1 MSICN
6 FISISGTVYS
16 IEERALLPKSQNNTT
31 TGSNSAQASDQAGQ
45 DFISA
50 VSSISNM
57 LVGVLFEYDTN
68 DMGLKGI
75 ETNKGLLFLN
85 GYLDPSGYLF
95 SSPDRFDVNDVLP
108 SQVPRL
114 EQMADILDYDASFY
128 DIDLNLPRQ
137 YWNLTF
143 DTFTSLGKSRIF
155 GKLTAGDLSFSNRT
169 RSLILNFQ
177 NSVCPT
183 QLDVVDTTNSL
194 VSANLRLKNG
204 ISGSIL
210 LNKVA
215 DREFASIGTG
225 PVVPRFPTQPLYGL
239 SKNYDFYLFSRNHY
253 GTLEGFTFEF
263 IDQGYAMCLVDD
275 GSGSGAKLARYYI
288 DTTGSYYELYTYA
301 LFSPNVGIIETST
314 FTVKVTS

>member
-1 MSICN
+1 
-6 FISISGTVYS
+6 
-16 IEERALLPKSQNNTT
+16 
-31 TGSNSAQASDQAGQ
+31 
-45 DFISA
+45 
-50 VSSISNM
+50 
-57 LVGVLFEYDTN
+57 
-68 DMGLKGI
+68 
-75 ETNKGLLFLN
+75 
-85 GYLDPSGYLF
+85 
-95 SSPDRFDVNDVLP
+95 P

-143 DTFTSLGKSRIF
+143 DTFTSLGKSRLF
-155 GKLTAGDLSFSNRT
+155 GKLTEGDLSFSNRT

-210 LNKVA
+210 LNKIA

-225 PVVPRFPTQPLYGL
+225 PVVPRFP
-239 SKNYDFYLFSRNHY
+239 
-253 GTLEGFTFEF
+253 
-263 IDQGYAMCLVDD
+263 
-275 GSGSGAKLARYYI
+275 
-288 DTTGSYYELYTYA
+288 
-301 LFSPNVGIIETST
+301 
-314 FTVKVTS
+314 